1 MKIKYT
7 KGTCQNC
14 KKNVDIAVDV
24 NADVVYTENDLASF
38 NFYKNI
44 GLSVCPHCGYI
55 AQDITKDVPHNFDEI
70 ANSDKFKY
78 LYNYGYI
85 KNLDK
90 VDTYELE
97 RYVPNIYETYSYYMA
112 NQKNYEE
119 SIRYLYRAVELK
131 LATVKVMENN
141 KYEDYDDDEIEDRNQ
156 IDLFI
161 EYMKK
166 SISRNQN
173 GIIEMYKPTDNL
185 YTKIMYIITLNNI
198 GEKEKA
204 SKEFDELQ
212 KLDIEETLTDYIK
225 SKLEQTR

>member
-1 MKIKYT
+1 MKIKYI

-166 SISRNQN
+166 SIARNQN

-204 SKEFDELQ
+204 SKEFEGLQ